1 MWFMEIEDVVQAK
14 SRLLL
19 MWKKRGHD
27 PFPSQTDK
35 VLLSL
40 GMLQRDPL
48 LLLRS
53 RILLYWNHVYSSFF
67 QQTEQCFFLLTSPSV
82 NYDLT
87 SIAHAYF

>member
-19 MWKKRGHD
+19 MWKKRGHH

-53 RILLYWNHVYSSFF
+53 RILLHWNHLHSLLSFNKQNNASS
-67 QQTEQCFFLLTSPSV
+67 CSPHH
-82 NYDLT
+82 L
-87 SIAHAYF
+87 

>member
-19 MWKKRGHD
+19 MWKKREYD

-40 GMLQRDPL
+40 EMLQRDPL

-53 RILLYWNHVYSSFF
+53 RILLHWNHLQSLLSFNKQNNASS
-67 QQTEQCFFLLTSPSV
+67 CSPHH
-82 NYDLT
+82 L
-87 SIAHAYF
+87 

>member
-19 MWKKRGHD
+19 MWKKREHD

-53 RILLYWNHVYSSFF
+53 RILLHWNHLHSLLSFNKQNNASS
-67 QQTEQCFFLLTSPSV
+67 CSPHH
-82 NYDLT
+82 L
-87 SIAHAYF
+87 